1 MMTLD
6 FWYMLPVGI
15 VIATV
20 AMASGVGGATFFS
33 PLFILGL
40 GLSPE
45 LAVGSGLVVE
55 VFGFSSG
62 VYAYVRRK
70 LIDYR
75 IGGMLLSATV
85 PAAIAGVVI
94 AHYANADIL
103 KLILGMGLF
112 AVAVSFLR
120 APDEE
125 VEEALD
131 EMAQE
136 DPKTAETCLA
146 TAEDEEICYTVCN
159 TTEGRLISGI
169 GGLFVGLMSSG
180 LGELNGYFLLQRC
193 RVPSSVSVAT
203 SVFVVAITAL
213 IASLGHVYQVAQG
226 GLTGLTTMGNLP
238 LFTVPGVVIGA
249 QLGPEVAK
257 RVPDRVMEI
266 FLGCLFTI
274 TAGLL
279 LVEDGVRKRARADA
293 AHHSGRLAFD
303 TRQDHG
309 LKIRQPHG
317 PKRPGHQAS
326 HLIGRLDHGQGR
338 PKAED
343 RRGI

>member
-1 MMTLD
+1 MSLE

-15 VIATV
+15 VIATI

-55 VFGFSSG
+55 VFGFGSG
-62 VYAYVRRK
+62 VYAYVKRQ

-85 PAAIAGVVI
+85 PAAIVGVVV
-94 AHYANADIL
+94 AHFADADIL

-112 AVAVSFLR
+112 AIAISFLR

-125 VEEALD
+125 VETALD
-131 EMAQE
+131 EMARE
-136 DPKTAETCLA
+136 DRETAETCLV

-169 GGLFVGLMSSG
+169 GGLFVGMVSSG

-213 IASLGHVYQVAQG
+213 IASAGHVYQVAQG
-226 GLTGLTTMGNLP
+226 GVTGLATMGNLL

-257 RVPDRVMEI
+257 RVPDRAMEL
-266 FLGCLFTI
+266 FLGGLFTI

-279 LVEDGVRKRARADA
+279 LVEG
-293 AHHSGRLAFD
+293 
-303 TRQDHG
+303 G
-309 LKIRQPHG
+309 LH
-317 PKRPGHQAS
+317 
-326 HLIGRLDHGQGR
+326 
-338 PKAED
+338 
-343 RRGI
+343 

>member
-1 MMTLD
+1 MSVE
-6 FWYMLPVGI
+6 FWYMLPIGI
-15 VIATV
+15 VIATI

-55 VFGFSSG
+55 VFGFGSG
-62 VYAYVRRK
+62 VYAYVRRQ
-70 LIDYR
+70 LIDYTV
-75 IGGMLLSATV
+75 GGMLLSATV

-94 AHYANADIL
+94 AHFADPDIL

-112 AVAVSFLR
+112 AIAVSFLR

-125 VEEALD
+125 TEAALD
-131 EMAQE
+131 EMAHE
-136 DPKTAETCLA
+136 DPDEAETCLV
-146 TAEDEEICYTVCN
+146 TADDEEICYTVCN

-169 GGLFVGLMSSG
+169 GGLFVGMVSSG

-213 IASLGHVYQVAQG
+213 IASAGHIFQVAQG
-226 GLTGLTTMGNLP
+226 GLTGLATMGNLL

-249 QLGPEVAK
+249 QLGPELAK
-257 RVPDRVMEI
+257 RVSDRAMEI
-266 FLGCLFTI
+266 GLGVLFTI

-279 LVEDGVRKRARADA
+279 LFEA
-293 AHHSGRLAFD
+293 
-303 TRQDHG
+303 G
-309 LKIRQPHG
+309 LH
-317 PKRPGHQAS
+317 
-326 HLIGRLDHGQGR
+326 
-338 PKAED
+338 
-343 RRGI
+343 

>member
-1 MMTLD
+1 MSVE
-6 FWYMLPVGI
+6 FWYMLPIGI

-45 LAVGSGLVVE
+45 LAVGAGLVVE
-55 VFGFSSG
+55 VFGFGSG
-62 VYAYVRRK
+62 VYAYVRRQ

-75 IGGMLLSATV
+75 VGGMLLAATV
-85 PAAIAGVVI
+85 PAAVAGVMI
-94 AHYANADIL
+94 AHFADADIL
-103 KLILGMGLF
+103 KVILGMGLF

-120 APDEE
+120 APD
-125 VEEALD
+125 D
-131 EMAQE
+131 EMEATLENMAHE
-136 DPKTAETCLA
+136 DPDEAETCLV

-169 GGLFVGLMSSG
+169 GGLFVGMVSSG

-193 RVPSSVSVAT
+193 RVPSSVAVAT

-213 IASLGHVYQVAQG
+213 IASVGHIFQVAQG
-226 GLTGLTTMGNLP
+226 GLTGLATMGRLL

-249 QLGPEVAK
+249 QLGPELAR

-266 FLGCLFTI
+266 GLGGLFTI

-279 LVEDGVRKRARADA
+279 LFEA
-293 AHHSGRLAFD
+293 
-303 TRQDHG
+303 G
-309 LKIRQPHG
+309 LH
-317 PKRPGHQAS
+317 
-326 HLIGRLDHGQGR
+326 
-338 PKAED
+338 
-343 RRGI
+343 

>member
-1 MMTLD
+1 MSFE
-6 FWYMLPVGI
+6 FWYMLPTGLL
-15 VIATV
+15 IATI

-45 LAVGSGLVVE
+45 LAIGSGLIVE
-55 VFGFSSG
+55 VFGFGSG
-62 VYAYVRRK
+62 VYAYVRRQ

-75 IGGMLLSATV
+75 VGGMLLSATV
-85 PAAIAGVVI
+85 PAAIVGVVV

-103 KLILGMGLF
+103 KVILGMGLF

-125 VEEALD
+125 VEGALE
-131 EMAQE
+131 EMADE
-136 DPKTAETCLA
+136 DPESAETCLV
-146 TAEDEEICYTVCN
+146 TAEGEEICYTVSN

-169 GGLFVGLMSSG
+169 GGLFVGMVSSG

-193 RVPSSVSVAT
+193 RVPSSVAVAT

-213 IASLGHVYQVAQG
+213 IASAGHVYQIAQG
-226 GLTGLTTMGNLP
+226 GLTGLSTMGNLL

-249 QLGPEVAK
+249 QLGPELAK
-257 RVPDRVMEI
+257 RVSDRAMEI
-266 FLGCLFTI
+266 GLGCLFTV

-279 LVEDGVRKRARADA
+279 LFEA
-293 AHHSGRLAFD
+293 
-303 TRQDHG
+303 G
-309 LKIRQPHG
+309 LH
-317 PKRPGHQAS
+317 
-326 HLIGRLDHGQGR
+326 
-338 PKAED
+338 
-343 RRGI
+343 

>member
-1 MMTLD
+1 MSVE
-6 FWYMLPVGI
+6 FWYMLPIGI
-15 VIATV
+15 VIATI

-45 LAVGSGLVVE
+45 LAVGAGLVVE
-55 VFGFSSG
+55 VFGFGSG
-62 VYAYVRRK
+62 VYAYVRRQ

-75 IGGMLLSATV
+75 VGGMLLAATV
-85 PAAIAGVVI
+85 PAAVAGVVI
-94 AHYANADIL
+94 AHFADADIL
-103 KLILGMGLF
+103 KVILGMGLF

-120 APDEE
+120 APD
-125 VEEALD
+125 D
-131 EMAQE
+131 EMEATLENMAHE
-136 DPKTAETCLA
+136 DPDEAETCLV

-169 GGLFVGLMSSG
+169 GGLFVGMVSSG

-193 RVPSSVSVAT
+193 RVPSSVAVAT

-213 IASLGHVYQVAQG
+213 IASVGHIFQVAQG
-226 GLTGLTTMGNLP
+226 GLTGLATMGRLL

-249 QLGPEVAK
+249 QLGPELAR

-266 FLGCLFTI
+266 GLGGLFTI

-279 LVEDGVRKRARADA
+279 LFEA
-293 AHHSGRLAFD
+293 
-303 TRQDHG
+303 G
-309 LKIRQPHG
+309 LH
-317 PKRPGHQAS
+317 
-326 HLIGRLDHGQGR
+326 
-338 PKAED
+338 
-343 RRGI
+343 

>member
-1 MMTLD
+1 MSVE
-6 FWYMLPVGI
+6 FWYMLPIGI
-15 VIATV
+15 IIATV

-45 LAVGSGLVVE
+45 LAVGAGLVVE
-55 VFGFSSG
+55 VFGFGSG
-62 VYAYVRRK
+62 VYAYVRRQ

-75 IGGMLLSATV
+75 VGGMLLSATV
-85 PAAIAGVVI
+85 PAAVAGVVI
-94 AHYANADIL
+94 AHFADADIL
-103 KLILGMGLF
+103 KVILGMGLF

-120 APDEE
+120 APD
-125 VEEALD
+125 D
-131 EMAQE
+131 EMEATLEDMAHE
-136 DPKTAETCLA
+136 DPDEAETCLV

-169 GGLFVGLMSSG
+169 GGLFVGMVSSG

-193 RVPSSVSVAT
+193 RVPSSVAVAT

-213 IASLGHVYQVAQG
+213 IASVGHIFQVAQG
-226 GLTGLTTMGNLP
+226 GLTGLATMGRLL

-249 QLGPEVAK
+249 QLGPELAR

-266 FLGCLFTI
+266 GLGGLFTI

-279 LVEDGVRKRARADA
+279 LFEA
-293 AHHSGRLAFD
+293 
-303 TRQDHG
+303 G
-309 LKIRQPHG
+309 LH
-317 PKRPGHQAS
+317 
-326 HLIGRLDHGQGR
+326 
-338 PKAED
+338 
-343 RRGI
+343 

>member
-1 MMTLD
+1 MSFE
-6 FWYMLPVGI
+6 FWYMFPIGV
-15 VIATV
+15 VIATI

-62 VYAYVRRK
+62 VYAYVQRQ

-75 IGGMLLSATV
+75 VGGMLLSATV
-85 PAAIAGVVI
+85 PAAVAGVVI
-94 AHYANADIL
+94 AHFANADIL

-125 VEEALD
+125 TENVLNEL
-131 EMAQE
+131 AQE
-136 DPKTAETCLA
+136 DPETAETCLV
-146 TAEDEEICYTVCN
+146 TADDEEICYTVCN

-169 GGLFVGLMSSG
+169 GGLFVGMVSSG

-213 IASLGHVYQVAQG
+213 IASAGHLYQVAQG
-226 GLTGLTTMGNLP
+226 GLTGLTTMGNLL
-238 LFTVPGVVIGA
+238 LFTIPGVVIGA
-249 QLGPEVAK
+249 QLGPTVAR

-266 FLGCLFTI
+266 ALGLLFTV

-279 LVEDGVRKRARADA
+279 LFEAGV
-293 AHHSGRLAFD
+293 H
-303 TRQDHG
+303 
-309 LKIRQPHG
+309 
-317 PKRPGHQAS
+317 
-326 HLIGRLDHGQGR
+326 
-338 PKAED
+338 
-343 RRGI
+343 

>member
-1 MMTLD
+1 MSIE
-6 FWYMLPVGI
+6 FWYMFPI
-15 VIATV
+15 AIAIATI

-55 VFGFSSG
+55 VFGFGSG
-62 VYAYVRRK
+62 LYAYVRRK

-75 IGGMLLSATV
+75 VGTMLLSATV
-85 PAAIAGVVI
+85 PAAIAGTII

-103 KLILGMGLF
+103 KIILGMGLF
-112 AVAVSFLR
+112 AVAISFLR

-125 VEEALD
+125 TQDTLN

-136 DPKTAETCLA
+136 DPDTAETCLV

-169 GGLFVGLMSSG
+169 GGLFVGMVSSG

-213 IASLGHVYQVAQG
+213 TASAGHAFQIAQG
-226 GLTGLTTMGNLP
+226 GLSGLTTMGNLL

-257 RVPDRVMEI
+257 RVPDRTMEI
-266 FLGCLFTI
+266 GLGVLFTI

-279 LVEDGVRKRARADA
+279 LFE
-293 AHHSGRLAFD
+293 SGM
-303 TRQDHG
+303 H
-309 LKIRQPHG
+309 
-317 PKRPGHQAS
+317 
-326 HLIGRLDHGQGR
+326 
-338 PKAED
+338 
-343 RRGI
+343 

>member
-1 MMTLD
+1 MSLE

-15 VIATV
+15 VIATI
-20 AMASGVGGATFFS
+20 AMSSGVGGATFFS

-62 VYAYVRRK
+62 VYAYVKRK

-85 PAAIAGVVI
+85 PAAVVGVVV
-94 AHYANADIL
+94 AHFADADIL

-125 VEEALD
+125 TEEMLD
-131 EMAQE
+131 EMAHE
-136 DPKTAETCLA
+136 DPASAETCLE
-146 TAEDEEICYTVCN
+146 TAEGEEICYTVCN

-169 GGLFVGLMSSG
+169 GGLFVGMVSSG

-213 IASLGHVYQVAQG
+213 IASAGHVYQVAQG
-226 GLTGLTTMGNLP
+226 GLTGLTTMGNLL

-249 QLGPEVAK
+249 QLGPAVAK
-257 RVPDRVMEI
+257 RVPDRVMEM
-266 FLGCLFTI
+266 FLGILFTI

-279 LVEDGVRKRARADA
+279 LVEA
-293 AHHSGRLAFD
+293 
-303 TRQDHG
+303 G
-309 LKIRQPHG
+309 LH
-317 PKRPGHQAS
+317 
-326 HLIGRLDHGQGR
+326 
-338 PKAED
+338 
-343 RRGI
+343 

>member
-1 MMTLD
+1 MSLE

-40 GLSPE
+40 GLPPE

-55 VFGFSSG
+55 VFGFGSG

-75 IGGMLLSATV
+75 VGGMLLSATV
-85 PAAIAGVVI
+85 PAAVAGVVV
-94 AHYANADIL
+94 AHYADADVL
-103 KLILGMGLF
+103 KIILGMGLF

-125 VEEALD
+125 MEETLD
-131 EMAQE
+131 EQAHE
-136 DPKTAETCLA
+136 DADAAETCLV

-159 TTEGRLISGI
+159 TTEGRLISGV
-169 GGLFVGLMSSG
+169 GGLFLGMVSSG

-213 IASLGHVYQVAQG
+213 IASVGHVYGVAQG
-226 GLTGLTTMGNLP
+226 GLTGLTTMGNLL
-238 LFTVPGVVIGA
+238 LFTVPGVVVGA
-249 QLGPEVAK
+249 QIGPEVAK
-257 RVPDRVMEI
+257 RVPDRIMEI
-266 FLGCLFTI
+266 ALGVLFAL
-274 TAGLL
+274 TASLL
-279 LVEDGVRKRARADA
+279 LVE
-293 AHHSGRLAFD
+293 SGL
-303 TRQDHG
+303 H
-309 LKIRQPHG
+309 
-317 PKRPGHQAS
+317 
-326 HLIGRLDHGQGR
+326 
-338 PKAED
+338 
-343 RRGI
+343 

>member
-1 MMTLD
+1 MSLE
-6 FWYMLPVGI
+6 FWYMLPVAI
-15 VIATV
+15 VVATI

-55 VFGFSSG
+55 VFGFGSG

-75 IGGMLLSATV
+75 IGGMLLSATI
-85 PAAIAGVVI
+85 PAAIVGVVI

-125 VEEALD
+125 LKETLD
-131 EMAQE
+131 EMANE
-136 DPKTAETCLA
+136 DIDDAETCLV

-159 TTEGRLISGI
+159 TVEGRLISGI
-169 GGLFVGLMSSG
+169 GGLFLGMVSSG

-213 IASLGHVYQVAQG
+213 IASAGHLFQVAQG
-226 GLTGLTTMGNLP
+226 GLTGLTTMGNLL
-238 LFTVPGVVIGA
+238 LFTVPGVIVGA

-266 FLGCLFTI
+266 FLGFLFTV

-279 LVEDGVRKRARADA
+279 LFEA
-293 AHHSGRLAFD
+293 
-303 TRQDHG
+303 G
-309 LKIRQPHG
+309 LH
-317 PKRPGHQAS
+317 
-326 HLIGRLDHGQGR
+326 
-338 PKAED
+338 
-343 RRGI
+343 

>member
-1 MMTLD
+1 MSLE
-6 FWYMLPVGI
+6 FWYMLPIGI
-15 VIATV
+15 VIATI

-55 VFGFSSG
+55 VFGFGSG
-62 VYAYVRRK
+62 VYAYVRRQ

-75 IGGMLLSATV
+75 VGGMLLSATV
-85 PAAIAGVVI
+85 PASIAGVVI
-94 AHYANADIL
+94 AHFADADLL

-112 AVAVSFLR
+112 SVAISFLR

-125 VEEALD
+125 TEAALD

-136 DPKTAETCLA
+136 DADEAGTCLV
-146 TAEDEEICYTVCN
+146 TADDEEICYTVCN
-159 TTEGRLISGI
+159 KTEGRLISGV
-169 GGLFVGLMSSG
+169 GGLFVGMVSSG

-213 IASLGHVYQVAQG
+213 VASAGHVFQVAQG
-226 GLTGLTTMGNLP
+226 GLTGLTTMGSLL

-249 QLGPEVAK
+249 QLGPELAE
-257 RVPDRVMEI
+257 RVPDRGMEI
-266 FLGCLFTI
+266 GLGVLFTI

-279 LVEDGVRKRARADA
+279 LLEA
-293 AHHSGRLAFD
+293 
-303 TRQDHG
+303 G
-309 LKIRQPHG
+309 LH
-317 PKRPGHQAS
+317 
-326 HLIGRLDHGQGR
+326 
-338 PKAED
+338 
-343 RRGI
+343 

>member
-1 MMTLD
+1 MSVE
-6 FWYMLPVGI
+6 FWYMLPIAI
-15 VIATV
+15 VIATI

-55 VFGFSSG
+55 VFGFGSG

-75 IGGMLLSATV
+75 VGGMLLSATI
-85 PAAIAGVVI
+85 PAAIAGTII

-103 KLILGMGLF
+103 KIILGMGLF

-125 VEEALD
+125 TQEVLND
-131 EMAQE
+131 MAEE
-136 DPKTAETCLA
+136 DPDTAETCLV

-169 GGLFVGLMSSG
+169 GGLFVGMVSSG

-213 IASLGHVYQVAQG
+213 IASAGHALQIAQE
-226 GLTGLTTMGNLP
+226 GLTSLTTMGNLL

-266 FLGCLFTI
+266 FLGCLFTV

-279 LVEDGVRKRARADA
+279 LFEA
-293 AHHSGRLAFD
+293 
-303 TRQDHG
+303 G
-309 LKIRQPHG
+309 LH
-317 PKRPGHQAS
+317 
-326 HLIGRLDHGQGR
+326 
-338 PKAED
+338 
-343 RRGI
+343 

>member
-1 MMTLD
+1 MSLE

-15 VIATV
+15 IIATI

-45 LAVGSGLVVE
+45 LAVGAGLVVE

-75 IGGMLLSATV
+75 VGGMLLSATV
-85 PAAIAGVVI
+85 PAAIVGVVI

-120 APDEE
+120 SPDDETE
-125 VEEALD
+125 DALN
-131 EMAQE
+131 ELAHE
-136 DPKTAETCLA
+136 DPDTAETCLV
-146 TAEDEEICYTVCN
+146 TADDEEICYTVCN

-169 GGLFVGLMSSG
+169 GGLFVGMVSSG

-203 SVFVVAITAL
+203 SVFVVAVTAL
-213 IASLGHVYQVAQG
+213 IASVGHLYQVAQG
-226 GLTGLTTMGNLP
+226 GLTGLTTMGNLL

-249 QLGPEVAK
+249 QLGPAVAR

-266 FLGCLFTI
+266 ALGLLFSI

-279 LVEDGVRKRARADA
+279 LFEAGM
-293 AHHSGRLAFD
+293 H
-303 TRQDHG
+303 
-309 LKIRQPHG
+309 
-317 PKRPGHQAS
+317 
-326 HLIGRLDHGQGR
+326 
-338 PKAED
+338 
-343 RRGI
+343 